1 MDIKYYITIGGQGS
15 RMKNISPKDKHLLY
29 FKNKRIIEWILDI
42 VPTAKILGEK
52 KTFSRT
58 ETLQQI
64 GEEKNVVIIDCDI
77 IPFGLKID
85 SLEEDTVYVFS
96 SNKNKYGSVITENSR
111 IKQYNEKENISNVK
125 CSGVYCVK
133 DMRILLKNMKEKD
146 SIISGMINAK
156 VIFENMFMRF
166 GDVEDYYE
174 SILQ

>member
-1 MDIKYYITIGGQGS
+1 MNIKYYITIGGQGS

-29 FKNKRIIEWILDI
+29 FKNKRIIEWIFDI

-52 KTFSRT
+52 KTLSRM

-64 GEEKNVVIIDCDI
+64 GEEKNVIIIDCDI

-85 SLEEDTVYVFS
+85 KFEEDTVYVFS
-96 SNKNKYGSVITENSR
+96 SDKNKYGAVITENFR
-111 IKQYNEKENISNVK
+111 IKKYSEKENISNVK

-133 DMRILLKNMKEKD
+133 DMRMLLKNMKEKD

-156 VIFENMFMRF
+156 AIFENTFKRF
-166 GDVEDYYE
+166 GDLEDYYE